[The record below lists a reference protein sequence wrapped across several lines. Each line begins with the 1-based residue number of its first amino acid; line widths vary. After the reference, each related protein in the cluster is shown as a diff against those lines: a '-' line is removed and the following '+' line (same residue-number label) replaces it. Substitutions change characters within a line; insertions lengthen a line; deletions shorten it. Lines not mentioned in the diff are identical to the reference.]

1 MAMGFSVA
9 YLDDTVGDAV
19 EEIAVV
25 GDEDHRAAEP
35 LQFGFED
42 LQRVDVEVVGRLVED
57 EAVRFSQHDKEQLQ
71 PGPLSPTK
79 GRHGFPDLLVA
90 EEETSEQL
98 DGIAFVHRP
107 GVAHEAERRG
117 ARLRFVVLRQ
127 IPYIYGWARPAL

>member
-1 MAMGFSVA
+1 MAFSVA
-9 YLDDTVGDAV
+9 DLDDAVSDAV
-19 EEIAVV
+19 EEVAVV
-25 GDEDHRAAEP
+25 GDENHRAVE
-35 LQFGFED
+35 LLKLSFED
-42 LQRVDVEVVGRLVED
+42 LQGVDIEVVGRLVED
-57 EAVRFSQHDKEQLQ
+57 EAVRFSQHDQEQLQ